1 MTIYKNVIG
10 DILYE
15 LRHRDEVKAKFNFDT
30 DMYYAYM
37 VGRMTPI
44 MEALVKAEEIKI
56 GG

>member
-37 VGRMTPI
+37 VGKMTPI